1 MVLTKVDMV
10 PVKDGRNKLSGKA
23 CEVKLGIFGVVNQIP
38 DSEDIVDMGELL
50 DYERKYFQ
58 ENYPDI
64 AHQHGICALEKALCQ
79 VPQKPLFAPI
89 FYNSDFFF
97 SCWISTSAVIWS
109 VFVETFLRV
118 SKESKMFELYV
129 FDFHMFIFKFQR
141 LTELGIPMSADV
153 MHGKLTKL
161 IEKYKNNY
169 INLIHSTEK
178 LVTDKLYD
186 IHFYNLRKKNKN
198 KNESIN
204 FIYNKCERE

>member
-1 MVLTKVDMV
+1 
-10 PVKDGRNKLSGKA
+10 
-23 CEVKLGIFGVVNQIP
+23 
-38 DSEDIVDMGELL
+38 
-50 DYERKYFQ
+50 
-58 ENYPDI
+58 
-64 AHQHGICALEKALCQ
+64 
-79 VPQKPLFAPI
+79 
-89 FYNSDFFF
+89 
-97 SCWISTSAVIWS
+97 
-109 VFVETFLRV
+109 
-118 SKESKMFELYV
+118 MFELYV

-141 LTELGIPMSADV
+141 LTGLGKPMSADV
-153 MHGKLTKL
+153 MHSKLTKL